1 MAKILVVEDDH
12 EVAFAVE
19 EALKAL
25 QHVVEVVADGADG
38 LFRLTTYSYD
48 MAILD
53 WDLPT
58 MSGVVVCQK
67 YRAAGGNIPI
77 LMMTGKT
84 NIVEKEAGLDSG
96 ADDYLTKPFNLRE
109 LTARTRALLRRP
121 PEVGNNSLQVRD
133 LVLDMQS
140 SRVYRAGVEVKLL
153 PKEFALLEYVMRKK
167 NQVLD
172 VNDLLEHVW
181 SSESESSEDAVR
193 QCITRLRRKI
203 DREGEPSLIS
213 TIKGLGYRLDE

>member
-1 MAKILVVEDDH
+1 MAKILVVEDDR

-48 MAILD
+48 LAILD

-58 MSGVVVCQK
+58 MSGVAVCQK
-67 YRAAGGNIPI
+67 YRSEGGKIPI

-84 NIVEKEAGLDSG
+84 NIVEKETGLDSG

-121 PEVGNNSLQVRD
+121 PEVGNNNLQVRD
-133 LVLDMQS
+133 LVLDTQS
-140 SRVYRAGVEVKLL
+140 SKVYRAGVEIKLL
-153 PKEFALLEYVMRKK
+153 PKEFALLEYIMRKK

-203 DREGEPSLIS
+203 DREGESSLIS
-213 TIKGLGYRLDE
+213 TIKGLGYRLDD

>member
-53 WDLPT
+53 WELPT
-58 MSGVVVCQK
+58 MSGVMVCQK
-67 YRAAGGNIPI
+67 YRAEGGNIPI

-140 SRVYRAGVEVKLL
+140 SRVFRSGVEIKLL
-153 PKEFALLEYVMRKK
+153 PKEFALLEYIMRKK

-203 DREGEPSLIS
+203 DRDGESSLIS

>member
-213 TIKGLGYRLDE
+213 TIKGLGYRLDD